1 MIVLPMILQT
11 LSFGYI
17 LKHFLNND
25 PRMAISFAGVL
36 LIISAIL
43 TLFIKSKKAPDN
55 IISVPTGH

>member
-1 MIVLPMILQT
+1 MIIQT

-17 LKHFLNND
+17 LKYFLNND

-43 TLFIKSKKAPDN
+43 TLFIKSKNN
-55 IISVPTGH
+55 IENVKIQPTGH